1 VLFLKPFGRSID
13 NQMKALFFAMRGRCI
28 DHALNDIEAEGY
40 VCALLI
46 FLRIM
51 VNQSTNSIH
60 PSVRFDR

>member
-1 VLFLKPFGRSID
+1 
-13 NQMKALFFAMRGRCI
+13 MRGRCI